1 MRYRSLIARYLVDI
15 STSDEWGR
23 GVVDMLRRSLLISGT
38 GEPDRLVDVAVAVI
52 SAERSRRRM
61 GGDKAG
67 YDRLLRLGH
76 KVAAARQRALTGGG
90 SDA

>member
-1 MRYRSLIARYLVDI
+1 MTYGSRVARYLADI
-15 STSDEWGR
+15 ETSDEWGR
-23 GVVDMLRRSLLISGT
+23 GVVDMLRRSLLMASISET
-38 GEPDRLVDVAVAVI
+38 DRLVDVAVAVI

-76 KVAAARQRALTGGG
+76 KVAAARQRALTVGG
-90 SDA
+90 SDG